1 MTDISPTSFASLQ
14 SDMAHVK
21 QTLDRL
27 VSQVEPVL
35 LARSGDLAAV
45 ASLQRDIS
53 ASHEK
58 HRETTRRLAEVDER
72 IDAVERRFDNAKAYV
87 IGAAAVIQVII
98 SIVGPALLRLV
109 GLGG

>member
-1 MTDISPTSFASLQ
+1 MTEISPTSFAEMKAELT
-14 SDMAHVK
+14 HVRA
-21 QTLDRL
+21 TLDELARD
-27 VSQVEPVL
+27 VRPVL

-58 HRETTRRLAEVDER
+58 HSETTRRLAEVDER
-72 IDAVERRFDNAKAYV
+72 IDAVQRRFDNAKAYV
-87 IGAAAVIQVII
+87 FGAAAVIQVLI
-98 SIVGPALLRLV
+98 SLVAPAVLRMI